1 MRIAV
6 VGGGINGVCIAKEL
20 AQKGHGV
27 TLFEKS
33 SLLMA
38 TSANSSRLLH
48 GGLRYLEQ
56 GAFSMVRESLDARAK
71 WLSECPEHTQ
81 RIALNLPIYQQSRRS
96 RLIYGA
102 GLGVYHLLGAGKN
115 IGPWRYLTREQFI
128 SRNPDIKT
136 EHLLGGFQF
145 YDGYMDDTALGKW
158 VIDRAMAFGVEFKEY
173 QPVTRVGQDGTL
185 EAAGREYRFDHIY
198 CCAGPW
204 NSRLIEHSDFSST
217 TETSYIRGS
226 HIIIGKS
233 MANHYMMEVPKSHRF
248 FFTLP
253 HEDGTMI
260 GTTEVDQR
268 APDPVITSNDE
279 IEELINNYNYYFQS
293 AICSADV
300 LSTRTGVRPL
310 IKQKSDAWARSREA
324 KIERA
329 GKVTVVW
336 GGKWTSAPQLAS
348 KVEANSR
355 IKN

>member
-6 VGGGINGVCIAKEL
+6 VGGGINGVCVAKEL

-27 TLFEKS
+27 TVFEKG

-81 RIALNLPIYQQSRRS
+81 KIALNLPVYQQSRRS
-96 RLIYGA
+96 RAAYGA
-102 GLGVYHLLGAGKN
+102 GLALYHLLGAGKN
-115 IGPWRYLTREQFI
+115 IGPWRYLNRNQFI
-128 SRNPDIKT
+128 NRNPELKH
-136 EHLLGGFQF
+136 ENLLGGFQF
-145 YDGYMDDTALGKW
+145 YDGYMNDTELGRW
-158 VIDRAMAFGVEFKEY
+158 VIDRAMACGVDFKEY
-173 QPVTRVGQDGTL
+173 QPVTKVSQNGIL

-204 NSRLIEHSDFSST
+204 NERLIEHSDFSST

-233 MANHYMMEVPKSHRF
+233 IAANYMMEVPKSHRF

-253 HEDGTMI
+253 HEQGTMI

-268 APDPVITSNDE
+268 APEPVVTSSDE
-279 IEELINNYNYYFQS
+279 IEELINNFNYYFQHP
-293 AICSADV
+293 ICSADV
-300 LSTRTGVRPL
+300 ISTRTGVRPL
-310 IKQKSDAWARSREA
+310 IKKSSGAWAQSREA
-324 KIERA
+324 KIERFER
-329 GKVTVVW
+329 VTVVW

-348 KVEANSR
+348 RVETNSR